1 MDVSR
6 RFFLKAI
13 GLAGLAIPASS
24 FININ
29 RMSLGSSEFTSLRE
43 FIANSHIRLLCP
55 TVEQY
60 LLYTQYCEKTCNIY
74 TFDDPY
80 QKLIGIVA
88 NLKGRSCVKLIS
100 IDIETVNAWIK
111 EKNLDDSEFRKMVF
125 MPVYDKK
132 TKGRLKVA
140 QDSFYASQEEEIVG
154 EVSLADIKI
163 DRHQGESD
171 LYFNKTAKGSKNDKR
186 SKKIHR
192 RRR

>member
-24 FININ
+24 FINIG
-29 RMSLGSSEFTSLRE
+29 RMSLESPEFKSLKEFT
-43 FIANSHIRLLCP
+43 FNSDVRLLCQ
-55 TVEQY
+55 TVEEY
-60 LLYTQYCEKTCNIY
+60 LRYTQYCEKNCRFY

-80 QKLIGIVA
+80 QKQIGIIA
-88 NLKGRSCVKLIS
+88 HLKGRNGIKLIS
-100 IDIETVNAWIK
+100 IDIKTVNKWIK

-132 TKGRLKVA
+132 TQKRLKIA
-140 QDSFYASQEEEIVG
+140 QDGFYDSHENDI
-154 EVSLADIKI
+154 ADNVDLKTMDI

-171 LYFNKTAKGSKNDKR
+171 LYFSKADKKKKMKRTKKNNDKR
-186 SKKIHR
+186 S
-192 RRR
+192 